1 MAKALFHRGQRVFI
15 KPVGTWALVEKVIPY
30 WVKDVAEPLRIGYE
44 VGLGREFN
52 AGELISESVMRGR
65 ETQEGEDDLV
75 LENWRIFRMKN
86 RWQSQEG
93 GEAHPYPGTFPVV
106 MTDDNDWGGWRV
118 PGAEYDRD
126 PQRVEHQAR
135 MMVNAPDMVRIMR
148 KLNAF
153 AVAHPEQIPEDL
165 IPTVKRTTNILRHV
179 FEITEAENQQAAE

>member
-15 KPVGTWALVEKVIPY
+15 KPVGTWSLVEKVIPY

-86 RWQSQEG
+86 RWQNQEG
-93 GEAHPYPGTFPVV
+93 NESHPYPGTFPVV

-135 MMVNAPDMVRIMR
+135 MMVNAPDMVRVVR
-148 KLNAF
+148 KLNEF
-153 AVAHPEQIPEDL
+153 ASAHPEQVPQAL
-165 IPTVKRTTNILRHV
+165 IPIVKQTTPILRHV
-179 FEITEAENQQAAE
+179 FEINETETQQAAE

>member
-1 MAKALFHRGQRVFI
+1 MAKALFHRGQRVYI

-30 WVKDVAEPLRIGYE
+30 WVKDVAEPLRIGYD

-52 AGELISESVMRGR
+52 AGELISETVMRGR
-65 ETQEGEDDLV
+65 DSQEGEDDLV

-86 RWQSQEG
+86 RWQNQEG
-93 GEAHPYPGTFPVV
+93 IDSHPYPGTFPVV
-106 MTDDNDWGGWRV
+106 MTDDSDWGGWRV

-148 KLNAF
+148 KLNEF
-153 AVAHPEQIPEDL
+153 AAANPEKLPPEL
-165 IPTVKRTTNILRHV
+165 LPLAKHTTSILRHV
-179 FEITEAENQQAAE
+179 FDIIDTDSQQAAQ